1 MECEHEGDDI
11 AIGFNC
17 RFLINSIRAAEGKRI
32 YMTLKSP
39 TQSITIEPVEG
50 EWDEKDGFRYFYMIL
65 PVRMNEQPT
74 AEEE

>member
-1 MECEHEGDDI
+1 
-11 AIGFNC
+11 
-17 RFLINSIRAAEGKRI
+17 
-32 YMTLKSP
+32 MTLKSP
-39 TQSITIEPVEG
+39 TQSITVEPVEE